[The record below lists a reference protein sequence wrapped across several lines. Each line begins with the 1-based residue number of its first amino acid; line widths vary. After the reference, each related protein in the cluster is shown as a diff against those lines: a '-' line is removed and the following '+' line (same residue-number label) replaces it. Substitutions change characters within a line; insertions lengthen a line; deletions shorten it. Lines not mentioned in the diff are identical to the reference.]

1 MAKKSTATRQAN
13 AARRSQTTAKSGA
26 TLVRT
31 QPRGAEAKETQE
43 ARETKETAS
52 GTTAK
57 QPKPT
62 SGTTPAASAPKS
74 RVAPAVERPRVL
86 EAPKTAKPAP
96 KPEAAPARQS
106 NTRTQASR
114 VARARATQRVR
125 SANIVTPEHYAYVLK
140 DLRLI
145 AALAI
150 SMFTVIIVMHF
161 WLG

>member
-31 QPRGAEAKETQE
+31 QLRETGEAQEAPEAKEAT
-43 ARETKETAS
+43 S
-52 GTTAK
+52 STTAK
-57 QPKPT
+57 QPKPASNT
-62 SGTTPAASAPKS
+62 AAAASAAKP

-96 KPEAAPARQS
+96 KPEAAPTRQP

-114 VARARATQRVR
+114 VARARATQRAR
-125 SANIVTPEHYAYVLK
+125 TANIITPEHYAYVLK

-150 SMFTVIIVMHF
+150 AMFTVIIILHF
-161 WLG
+161 VLG